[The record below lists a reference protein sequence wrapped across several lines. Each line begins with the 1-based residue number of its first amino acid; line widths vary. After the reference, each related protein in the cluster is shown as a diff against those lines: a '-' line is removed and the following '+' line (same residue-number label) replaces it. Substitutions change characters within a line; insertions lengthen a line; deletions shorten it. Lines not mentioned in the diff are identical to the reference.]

1 MSTGTSKSTR
11 AAAETTADSDT
22 PPWERNPAGDV
33 SEVAPAS
40 AVNDLLNQPAEA
52 AQGAQVAAW
61 DGTTDDRGPTT
72 TDQVR
77 RLLDF
82 LRDKAV
88 SDDDDSSRAMMDI
101 IAQVMT
107 AETAEEVLDTTGT
120 TPAEE
125 VIGIPMR
132 IDGVAYRESDMASGL
147 PYYVVLTVFRGDTR
161 MSDVI
166 SCGGFKVVAQIA
178 RLDML
183 GQLDGRVVRIMKSE
197 RPTKQGNYPLH
208 LEFPV

>member
-11 AAAETTADSDT
+11 AAAEATADSDT
-22 PPWERNPAGDV
+22 PPWEKNPAGDV

-40 AVNDLLNQPAEA
+40 AVNDLLNDSGEA
-52 AQGAQVAAW
+52 AQGAQVDVWA
-61 DGTTDDRGPTT
+61 GTTDDRGPST

-88 SDDDDSSRAMMDI
+88 ATDDDSGRAMMDM
-101 IAQVMT
+101 IAQVMA

-125 VIGIPMR
+125 VLGIPMQILGAR
-132 IDGVAYRESDMASGL
+132 YHESDMASAL
-147 PYYVVLTVFRGDTR
+147 PFYVVLEVFRGDTR
-161 MSDVI
+161 TNDIVN
-166 SCGGFKVVAQIA
+166 CGGFKVVTQVA

-183 GQLDGRVVRIMKSE
+183 GQLTGRVVRIMKSE
-197 RPTKQGNYPLH
+197 RPTRQGNYPLH
-208 LEFPV
+208 LEFAA